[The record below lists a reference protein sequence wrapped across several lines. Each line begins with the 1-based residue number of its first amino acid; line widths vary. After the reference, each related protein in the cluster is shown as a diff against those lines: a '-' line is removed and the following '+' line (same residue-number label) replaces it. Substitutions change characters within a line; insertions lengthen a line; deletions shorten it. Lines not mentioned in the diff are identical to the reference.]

1 MKRPATIFFK
11 CPKCG
16 STDIRNVR
24 SGKVDAHVCYGCGHK
39 WGGTSDYPKNLYRLF
54 VAANVVW
61 SVIFMYVVVKYVD
74 LNGITGDFS
83 RENPYLGLNNFK
95 IGFT

>member
-1 MKRPATIFFK
+1 MTIFFK

-39 WGGTSDYPKNLYRLF
+39 WGGTSDYPKNLNRMF
-54 VAANVVW
+54 VAA
-61 SVIFMYVVVKYVD
+61 
-74 LNGITGDFS
+74 TA
-83 RENPYLGLNNFK
+83 GLAIILLCIIINQ
-95 IGFT
+95 ILQWISI